1 MITTRN
7 IPAAIA
13 VIIAALAAR
22 VSAQAQPPAATQAY
36 PKMAPIE
43 QYLMDRDAEIALA
56 RTAAPPSISAG
67 ATVLVL
73 TPKGYETAVE
83 GKNGFVCLV
92 DRAWQS
98 SFADAGFWNPKL
110 RAPTCL
116 NPQAARSVLPTQHKR
131 TAMALA
137 GLSKEEIMARTYA
150 AIDKK
155 EIPEPEV
162 GAMSYMMSKQQYLG
176 DQFTHWHPHLM
187 FYLPGKLKAADW
199 GANLQKSPILLGPET
214 MPDGRREPIQVF
226 LVPLTEW
233 SDGSPAES
241 HHKH

>member
-1 MITTRN
+1 MLMTLITMI
-7 IPAAIA
+7 
-13 VIIAALAAR
+13 ALAGQVAG
-22 VSAQAQPPAATQAY
+22 AAPEKKPATY
-36 PKMAPIE
+36 PSMAPIE

-56 RTAAPPSISAG
+56 RTAAPPSISAD

-73 TPKGYETAVE
+73 TPRGYETAVE
-83 GKNGFVCLV
+83 GKNGFVCIV

-98 SFADAGFWNPKL
+98 PLDDEGFWNPKL

-116 NPQAARSVLPTQHKR
+116 NAQAARSVLPWQHKR

-137 GLSKEEIMARTYA
+137 GLSKEEIRKRTYA
-150 AIDKK
+150 AIDKR
-155 EIPEPEV
+155 EAPDPEV

-187 FYLPGKLKAADW
+187 FYLPSAMKAGDW
-199 GANLQKSPILLGPET
+199 GANVEKSPVLLGPET

-226 LVPLTEW
+226 LIPLREW